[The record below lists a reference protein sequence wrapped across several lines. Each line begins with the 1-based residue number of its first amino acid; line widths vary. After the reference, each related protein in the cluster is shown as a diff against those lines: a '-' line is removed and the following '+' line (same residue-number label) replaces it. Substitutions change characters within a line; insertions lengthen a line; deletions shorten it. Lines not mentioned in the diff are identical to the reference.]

1 MRAEMKSAKWL
12 WGGIGLQFA
21 VGYTVSYLVYTLGSL
36 IVGDQ
41 IGVGA
46 ALAGLAVIAVIVAFI
61 LYLIAGTNKKLKEA
75 SALKGAK

>member
-1 MRAEMKSAKWL
+1 ML
-12 WGGIGLQFA
+12 A

-41 IGVGA
+41 ISIGA
-46 ALAGLAVIAVIVAFI
+46 AFAGLAIVAAIVAFI
-61 LYLIAGTNKKLKEA
+61 LYLIARTNKKLKEA